1 MNQAAFKRYIW
12 LIDTIYK
19 ADKEGITYESIAQ
32 KWLESDLSGGHT
44 YPLRTFHNHVKEI
57 KSVFNVTIQCRRKNH
72 GYYVADVGGN
82 NNILKKLLEL
92 MAVNQMLDNRPELA
106 VHLSMELHPGGE
118 CYIGKLMDAIT
129 QTRMLKLEYKP
140 YWSEKMLKYPFFA
153 PYALKEY
160 KGSWYLLGQRGT
172 SNLEYVDLKNV
183 TSVNILTDTF
193 VMPSNVIILKL
204 LNDHFGSVVED
215 IETEEIMIKVGA
227 QVAAMLRNTPLH
239 TSQREIER
247 KRGHSVFY
255 FCLKPNSDFRR
266 ELLSFGTTMEVVA
279 PHHLRLELSQDAK
292 KMAKSNS

>member
-19 ADKEGITYESIAQ
+19 SDKEGITYESISQ
-32 KWLESDLSGGHT
+32 KWKESDLSGGRS

-72 GYYVADVGGN
+72 GYYIADVGGN

-92 MAVNQMLDNRPELA
+92 MAVNQILDNRPELA
-106 VHLSMELHPGGE
+106 AHLAMELHPGGE

-129 QTRMLKLEYKP
+129 QTHLLKLEYKP
-140 YWSEKMLKYPFFA
+140 YWSEKTLKYPFFA

-172 SNLEYVDLKNV
+172 TNLEMIDLKNV
-183 TSVNILTDTF
+183 TSINVLTDTF
-193 VMPSNVIILKL
+193 VMPSNETILKL
-204 LNDHFGSVVED
+204 MNDHFGSVVED

-239 TSQREIER
+239 SSQREIER
-247 KRGHSVFY
+247 KRGYSVFY

-266 ELLSFGTTMEVVA
+266 ELLSFGTTVEVVA
-279 PHHLRLELSQDAK
+279 PQHLRSELTQDAK
-292 KMAKSNS
+292 KIAKSNS

>member
-19 ADKEGITYESIAQ
+19 ADKEGITYESISQ
-32 KWLESDLSGGHT
+32 KWKESDLSGGRS

-72 GYYVADVGGN
+72 GYYIADVGGN

-106 VHLSMELHPGGE
+106 VHLAMELHPGGE
-118 CYIGKLMDAIT
+118 CYIGKIMDAIT

-160 KGSWYLLGQRGT
+160 KGCWYLLGQRGT
-172 SNLEYVDLKNV
+172 TNLEMVDLKNV
-183 TSVNILTDTF
+183 TSINVLTDTF
-193 VMPSNVIILKL
+193 VMASNETILKL
-204 LNDHFGSVVED
+204 MNDHFGSVVED

-239 TSQREIER
+239 SSQREIER
-247 KRGHSVFY
+247 KRGYSVFY

-266 ELLSFGTTMEVVA
+266 EILSFGTMVEVVA
-279 PHHLRLELSQDAK
+279 PQHLRSELTQDAK
-292 KMAKSNS
+292 KIAKSNS